1 MAATAIRCALSALQH
16 SIGGALTT
24 RRVQVLSPGRAENV
38 VTWPSLGATLR
49 GGAASERV
57 GPSRFQVTID
67 SFTLELGPLRLPLLR
82 ITDAAPAIVARDAPT
97 VREGSQLVTVGRGA
111 GGERVLNQ
119 RTGWLEVLYLDGGSD
134 GQGPLRVSRADTGLL
149 YLHQRLPS

>member
-1 MAATAIRCALSALQH
+1 
-16 SIGGALTT
+16 
-24 RRVQVLSPGRAENV
+24 VLSLGRAENV

-82 ITDAAPAIVARDAPT
+82 ITDAAPAVVVRDAPT
-97 VREGSQLVTVGRGA
+97 VREGSQLVTVSGGS
-111 GGERVLNQ
+111 GGERVLNK
-119 RTGWLEVLYLDGGSD
+119 RTGWLEVLYLDGGGG

-149 YLHQRLPS
+149 YLHQLVPS